1 MPKVLRMN
9 RSLLGW
15 IVLVISTTVVLG
27 DELPDIY
34 DTQEVSER
42 LRTPAEALAA
52 IELPD
57 GFKATLFAAEPDVR
71 QPIALTTDHRGRLW
85 VVENYTYAERERNF
99 DTSTQRDRILIFED
113 VDGDGQF
120 DKRTVFWDQGKKVTS
135 VEVGFGGVWVL
146 AAPELL
152 FIPDRDGDDRP
163 DGDPEV
169 ILNGWD
175 DERIRHNI
183 VNGLRW
189 GPDGWL
195 YGRHGIQATSLVGS
209 PGTPPEHRVQM
220 ECAIWRYHPTRRQVE
235 VVVRGTTNPWGMD
248 WDQHGQ
254 LFFINT
260 VIGHLWH
267 VVPGAYYQRMYGDHF
282 DPHVYQ
288 LLPQTADHFHWDV
301 SEESWSDTKRKGV
314 TSGTDKAGGGHA
326 HQGMMIY
333 AGDNWPDKYRGQLF
347 TFNFHGRR
355 INVDRL
361 ERHGATYTGR
371 HENDFMRSGD
381 PWFRGIEMV
390 YGPDGGVYI
399 ADWSDIGECH
409 ENDGVHRSSGR
420 LFKIV
425 YGDTTPMSHDLSKR
439 SSLELVKLLGH
450 RNEWFSRHAR
460 RLLQERAVAE
470 KGNASQI
477 MSDQELTE
485 VIDHLRRD
493 FESSDALPHRLR
505 VMWALYSVGAANETW
520 LIDRLADLNEHVR
533 CWAVQ
538 LIIDQG
544 APTLKARKALES
556 LAAKEE
562 SGLVLSFLASALHRL
577 PHQERWV
584 LASQLASHQV
594 FANDSH
600 FPLFV
605 WYGIQPA
612 VSGFPGEAVKLA
624 KRSRLPLLREH
635 LARRLTEEVKHQ
647 PQAVNDLVK
656 LISVEE
662 TDEATD
668 ILRGMHAALQGR
680 SKVAAPADWDRVESA
695 FAGSKSEAGELARDL
710 SVMFGSGQA
719 LEDLIQLVKSDGTPF
734 DVRRRAIRALVS
746 ARAEGFA
753 STLQQLLTKR
763 YINVEAI
770 RGLAAYQ
777 DPETA
782 SLLLKHFE
790 RFYQPAKTEA
800 ISTLVSRPEY
810 CSVLLDAI
818 QSGTIER
825 DEVSPFQIRQ
835 MQLFEIPKLNDQ
847 ISRLWPELQQIP
859 AKKQK
864 QIANYQKQLTPEV
877 LSQAD
882 LSQGRLLFRQHCG
895 KCHKLFDDGETIGPP
910 LTGTQRNQLNYLLEN
925 IVDPSATV
933 SKDYQLSIVLTDD
946 GRVLNGVLLSQD
958 EQTITLRTTDERL
971 VLSRDQIETIRES
984 ALSLMPDQQLD
995 VMSADQVR
1003 DLIAYLMSPSQV
1015 PLP

>member
-1 MPKVLRMN
+1 MN
-9 RSLLGW
+9 RSFLGW

-27 DELPDIY
+27 DELADIY

-52 IELPD
+52 IKLPE
-57 GFKATLFAAEPDVR
+57 GFEATLFAAEPDVR

-113 VDGDGQF
+113 ADGDGQF

-163 DGDPEV
+163 DGEPEV

-175 DERIRHNI
+175 DDRIRHNI

-209 PGTPPEHRVQM
+209 PGTPPERRVQM
-220 ECAIWRYHPTRRQVE
+220 ECAIWRYHPTRRQLE

-361 ERHGATYTGR
+361 ERHGATYVGR
-371 HENDFMRSGD
+371 HGNDFMRSGD

-450 RNEWFSRHAR
+450 HNEWFSRHAR
-460 RLLQERAVAE
+460 RLLQERAVNE
-470 KGNASQI
+470 KGNARQS
-477 MSDQELTE
+477 MSDQDLTE
-485 VIDHLRRD
+485 VIEHLRRD

-505 VMWALYSVGAANETW
+505 VMWALYSVGAANEAW

-544 APTLKARKALES
+544 APTSKARKALES

-584 LASQLASHQV
+584 LASRLASHQA

-612 VSGFPGEAVKLA
+612 VSGFPNQAVKLA
-624 KRSRLPLLREH
+624 TRSRLPLLREH
-635 LARRLTEEVKHQ
+635 LARRLTEEVNHQ

-656 LISVEE
+656 LISVEKI
-662 TDEATD
+662 DEATD
-668 ILRGMHAALQGR
+668 IMRGMHAALQGR
-680 SKVAAPADWDRVESA
+680 RQIAAPADWDRVESA

-719 LEDLIQLVKSDGTPF
+719 LEDLIELVKSDGTPF

-753 STLQQLLTKR
+753 VTLQELLPKR
-763 YINVEAI
+763 YVNVEAI

-777 DPETA
+777 DPDTA

-810 CSVLLDAI
+810 CAVLLDAI

-835 MQLFEIPKLNDQ
+835 MQLFEIPKLNDR

-859 AKKQK
+859 AQKQK
-864 QIANYQKQLTPEV
+864 QIANYQRQLTPEV
-877 LSQAD
+877 LSKAD
-882 LSQGRLLFRQHCG
+882 LSKGRLLFRQHCG
-895 KCHKLFDDGETIGPP
+895 KCHKLFDDGESIGPP

-925 IVDPSATV
+925 IVDPSASV

-946 GRVLNGVLLSQD
+946 GRVLTGVLLSQD

-971 VLSRDQIETIRES
+971 VLSRDQIEIIRES

-1003 DLIAYLMSPSQV
+1003 DLIGYLMSPSQV

>member
-1 MPKVLRMN
+1 MN
-9 RSLLGW
+9 RSLLAW
-15 IVLVISTTVVLG
+15 MVLVISTTAVLG
-27 DELPDIY
+27 DDLPEIY
-34 DTQEVSER
+34 DTQAIHER

-52 IELPD
+52 IDLPD
-57 GFKATLFAAEPDVR
+57 GFKATLFAAEPDIR

-85 VVENYTYAERERNF
+85 VVENYTYAERETNF
-99 DTSTQRDRILIFED
+99 DTATQRDRILIFED

-135 VEVGFGGVWVL
+135 VEVGFGGIWVL

-152 FIPDRDGDDRP
+152 FIPDRDGDDQP
-163 DGDPEV
+163 DGEPEV
-169 ILNGWD
+169 ILDGWD
-175 DERIRHNI
+175 DDRVRHNI
-183 VNGLRW
+183 VNGLSW

-209 PGTPPEHRVQM
+209 PETPPEHRVQM

-235 VVVRGTTNPWGMD
+235 VVARGTTNPWGMD

-267 VVPGAYYQRMYGDHF
+267 VVPGSYYQRMYGDHF

-301 SEESWSDTKRKGV
+301 SEESWHDTKRNGV

-333 AGDNWPDKYRGQLF
+333 AGNNWPDQYRGQLF

-355 INVDRL
+355 INVERL
-361 ERHGATYTGR
+361 ERHGATYRGR
-371 HENDFMRSGD
+371 HENDFMKSGD

-390 YGPDGGVYI
+390 CGPDGGVYI

-409 ENDGVHRSSGR
+409 ENDGIHRSSGR

-425 YGDTTPMSHDLSKR
+425 YGETKPESHDLSKLT
-439 SSLELVKLLGH
+439 SVELVKLLDH

-460 RLLQERAVAE
+460 RLLQERAVTE
-470 KGNASQI
+470 NNNSGPF
-477 MSDQELTE
+477 MTDQELAE
-485 VIDHLRRD
+485 VIAQLRRD
-493 FESSDALPHRLR
+493 FQTSDALTHRLR
-505 VMWALYSVGAANETW
+505 VMWALYAVGAANETW
-520 LIDRLADLNEHVR
+520 LINCLSDPNEHVR

-538 LIIDQG
+538 LLIDQG
-544 APTLKARKALES
+544 SPTSQARNALES
-556 LAAKEE
+556 LATKED

-577 PHQERWV
+577 PHQHRWV
-584 LASQLASHQV
+584 LATHLASHHK
-594 FANDSH
+594 FASDSH
-600 FPLFV
+600 YPLFV

-612 VSGFPGEAVKLA
+612 VAGYPKQAVRLA
-624 KRSRLPLLREH
+624 DSSRLPLLRQH
-635 LARRLTEEVKHQ
+635 LARRLTEEIDHQ
-647 PQAVNDLVK
+647 PQAVNELVK
-656 LISVEE
+656 LISDDR
-662 TDEATD
+662 TAAAGD

-680 SKVAAPADWDRVESA
+680 SQVTAPSDWARVESA
-695 FAGSKSEAGELARDL
+695 FASPSTDANELVRDL
-710 SVMFGSGQA
+710 SVVFGSGRA
-719 LEDLIQLVKSDGTPF
+719 LKDLLELVKSDGTPI
-734 DVRRRAIRALVS
+734 DVRRRSIQALVT
-746 ARAEGFA
+746 ARTEGFA
-753 STLQQLLTKR
+753 TTLQQLLPKR

-770 RGLAAYQ
+770 RGLAAYR

-782 SLLLKHFE
+782 KLLLKHFD

-825 DEVSPFQIRQ
+825 NEVSPFQIRQ
-835 MQLFEIPKLNDQ
+835 IQLFGKQELNTQ

-859 AKKQK
+859 AQKQK
-864 QIANYQKQLTPEV
+864 QIANYKSLLTAEV
-877 LSQAD
+877 LLQAD
-882 LSQGRLLFRQHCG
+882 LSEGRLLFKQHCG
-895 KCHKLFDDGETIGPP
+895 KCHKLFNDGETVGPP
-910 LTGTQRNQLNYLLEN
+910 LTGTQRNQLDYLLEN

-946 GRVLNGVLLSQD
+946 GRVLNGVLLAQN
-958 EQTITLRTTDERL
+958 ERTITLRTTDQRL
-971 VLSRDQIETIRES
+971 VLSRDQIEMIRES

-995 VMSADQVR
+995 LMTPDQVR